1 MQNKKT
7 KKNFMTIKV
16 QKFSDTVNP
25 FSGISFVNDNFN
37 KIGMSQLIDNELG
50 SRVALF
56 GFKYSDIF
64 RILTN

>member
-1 MQNKKT
+1 MA
-7 KKNFMTIKV
+7 IKV

-50 SRVALF
+50 SRVELF

-64 RILTN
+64 RNLTNVFLSGGDCI